1 MGTDRRMVSSESDS
15 SASESSDS
23 EPEEVRVPI
32 GQLLKKRKR
41 SEPEVKKELTIDE
54 QIAALEAEMESS
66 DDSDSDEEEEKASGK
81 DKSEMV
87 FRTELTEE
95 DLIPA
100 LPAACLPAN
109 IAEERAQRK
118 RHKKQMKNTGS
129 GLRDAVA
136 DIMRTAG
143 MKAGKD
149 EGVREMVAGYEPN
162 SHKSM
167 YCRACKFTADTK
179 DALME
184 HRNTTEHKEAARLEM
199 TASYCKPCRK
209 QFTSPMQLKEH
220 VKGKYH
226 KETL

>member
-66 DDSDSDEEEEKASGK
+66 DDSDSDEDEEEKASGK

-118 RHKKQMKNTGS
+118 RHKKQMKNTGSGVCYCMMVRLRYCVCGS

-184 HRNTTEHKEAARLEM
+184 HRNTTEHKVN
-199 TASYCKPCRK
+199 S
-209 QFTSPMQLKEH
+209 Q
-220 VKGKYH
+220 
-226 KETL
+226 